1 MWVGDLGGMSTEPL
15 NIRPEDLTGG
25 NPRAASVR
33 LEGKSLSQ
41 AYGQR
46 RHDWRIGPQPKY
58 VDPARKEL
66 NRPLIEPRPV
76 SQIRD
81 EVLALRTAR
90 GAKRAMKSN
99 AAVVTAG
106 IITFGIEAQEM
117 FLALTR
123 EQQDEAFRDLARAV
137 AERLDT
143 SLEALM
149 VHCDESAIHAH
160 FELRA
165 CNRSGIP
172 LAKATRP
179 TLMIELQDL
188 VFEVMSRHCPGI
200 ERGNRKYDRLAA
212 GEDYAATVHKSVH
225 QLHHDLPLEVARLER
240 DREALQASLPELTAR
255 VEEMRDRVAKLE
267 AEAKD
272 RELTVAKVKRLR
284 VYRDRLTDRVRD
296 LEARQGELEDVQAK
310 RDRLQGEVKALEERA
325 HAARLKQAQAENDA
339 RRASERAQEAHQ
351 RVLAIEGR
359 EMRLRASE
367 AALRASEGVLE
378 IREREVG
385 RREGVLRGLGQAIV
399 KVLDEASAWLG
410 EAIPAS
416 VRDAVPALQRA
427 LERLWPEPERRD
439 LDDDGPGV

>member
-1 MWVGDLGGMSTEPL
+1 MSTEPL

-46 RHDWRIGPQPKY
+46 RHDFRIGPQPKY
-58 VDPARKEL
+58 VDPARKSL
-66 NRPLIEPRPV
+66 NRPLMEPRPV

-106 IITFGIEAQEM
+106 IVTFGTEAQEM
-117 FLALTR
+117 FLALTI
-123 EQQDEAFRDLARAV
+123 EQQDAAFRELAQAV

-165 CNRSGIP
+165 CNRAGIP

-179 TLMIELQDL
+179 ALMIELQDL
-188 VFEVMSRHCPGI
+188 VFEVMSRHCEGI

-212 GEDYAATVHKSVH
+212 GEDYAATVHKSVR
-225 QLHHDLPLEVARLER
+225 QLHHDLPLEIQALEQK
-240 DREALQASLPELTAR
+240 REALQADLPELETR
-255 VEEMRDRVAKLE
+255 VEEMQGRVAKLE
-267 AEAKD
+267 AEAAD
-272 RELTVAKVKRLR
+272 RELTAAKVKRLR
-284 VYRDRLTDRVRD
+284 VYRDRLSDRVRD
-296 LEARQGELEDVQAK
+296 LEARQGELEALQAK
-310 RDRLQGEVKALEERA
+310 HDRLTGEVKTLEDRA
-325 HAARLKQAQAENDA
+325 EVAKRKRVRAEGGA
-339 RRASERAQEAHQ
+339 RRASERAAEADR
-351 RVLAIEGR
+351 RVLAVEGR
-359 EMRLRASE
+359 EARLRASE
-367 AALRASEGVLE
+367 AALRASEEVLE
-378 IREREVG
+378 NREQDVEK
-385 RREGVLRGLGQAIV
+385 REGVLRGLGHAILS
-399 KVLDEASAWLG
+399 VLDEASAWLG
-410 EAIPAS
+410 EAIPA
-416 VRDAVPALQRA
+416 
-427 LERLWPEPERRD
+427 
-439 LDDDGPGV
+439 

>member
-1 MWVGDLGGMSTEPL
+1 MSTEPL

-33 LEGKSLSQ
+33 LEGRSLSQ

-58 VDPARKEL
+58 VDPDRKGL

-76 SQIRD
+76 SKIRN

-106 IITFGIEAQEM
+106 IVTFGTEAQEM
-117 FLALTR
+117 FLALTI
-123 EQQDEAFRDLARAV
+123 EQQDAAFRELAQAV
-137 AERLDT
+137 ADRLDT

-165 CNRSGIP
+165 CNRAGIP

-179 TLMIELQDL
+179 ALMIELQDL
-188 VFEVMSRHCPGI
+188 VFEVMSRHCEGI
-200 ERGNRKYDRLAA
+200 DRGNRKYDRLAA
-212 GEDYAATVHKSVH
+212 GEDYAATVHKSVR
-225 QLHHDLPLEVARLER
+225 QLHHDLPLEI
-240 DREALQASLPELTAR
+240 EALEQKRDARQADLPELEAR
-255 VEEMRDRVAKLE
+255 VEEMQDRVAKLE
-267 AEAKD
+267 AEAVD

-284 VYRDRLTDRVRD
+284 VYRDRLSDRVRD
-296 LEARQGELEDVQAK
+296 LEARQGELEALQA
-310 RDRLQGEVKALEERA
+310 RHDRLTGEAKSLEERA
-325 HAARLKQAQAENDA
+325 EAAQRARVHAENG
-339 RRASERAQEAHQ
+339 RRNAAERAQEAER
-351 RVLAIEGR
+351 RVLAIQGR
-359 EMRLRASE
+359 EARLRASE

-378 IREREVG
+378 SRERDVE
-385 RREGVLRGLGQAIV
+385 RREGVLRGLGQAILN
-399 KVLDEASAWLG
+399 VLDEASAWLG
-410 EAIPAS
+410 EVIPAS
-416 VRDAVPALQRA
+416 VRDAAPALRGA
-427 LERLWPEPERRD
+427 RERLRREPEMPDRE
-439 LDDDGPGV
+439 DDVPMM

>member
-1 MWVGDLGGMSTEPL
+1 MSTEPL

-66 NRPLIEPRPV
+66 NRPLMEPRPV

-81 EVLALRTAR
+81 DVVGLRTAR

-106 IITFGIEAQEM
+106 IVTFGTEAQEM
-117 FLALTR
+117 FLALTI
-123 EQQDEAFRDLARAV
+123 EQQDAAFRELAQAV
-137 AERLDT
+137 ADRLDT

-179 TLMIELQDL
+179 ALMIELQDL
-188 VFEVMSRHCPGI
+188 VFEVMSRHCEGI

-212 GEDYAATVHKSVH
+212 GEDYAATVHKSVR
-225 QLHHDLPLEVARLER
+225 QLHHDLPLEIEVLEQKR
-240 DREALQASLPELTAR
+240 DALQADLPELAAR
-255 VEEMRDRVAKLE
+255 VEEMQGRVAKLE
-267 AEAKD
+267 AEAAE
-272 RELTVAKVKRLR
+272 RELTAAKVKRLR

-296 LEARQGELEDVQAK
+296 LEARQGELEALQAK
-310 RDRLQGEVKALEERA
+310 RARLTGEVKSLEERA
-325 HAARLKQAQAENDA
+325 EAAQRAGVHAEKGHRSAA
-339 RRASERAQEAHQ
+339 ERAQEAER
-351 RVLAIEGR
+351 RVLAIQGR
-359 EMRLRASE
+359 EARLRASE
-367 AALRASEGVLE
+367 AALRASEGALE
-378 IREREVG
+378 SREREVD

-399 KVLDEASAWLG
+399 RVLDEASAWLG

-427 LERLWPEPERRD
+427 LEKLRPEPEGY
-439 LDDDGPGV
+439 DDGPGM

>member
-1 MWVGDLGGMSTEPL
+1 MSTELL
-15 NIRPEDLTGG
+15 NIRTEDLTSG

-33 LEGKSLSQ
+33 LEAKSLSQ

-66 NRPLIEPRPV
+66 NRPLIDPRRV

-106 IITFGIEAQEM
+106 IVTFGTEAQEM
-117 FLALTR
+117 FLALTI
-123 EQQDEAFRDLARAV
+123 EQQDAAFRELAQAV

-165 CNRSGIP
+165 CNRAGIP

-179 TLMIELQDL
+179 ALMIELQDL
-188 VFEVMSRHCPGI
+188 VFEVMSRHCEGI

-212 GEDYAATVHKSVH
+212 GEDYAATVHKSVR
-225 QLHHDLPLEVARLER
+225 QLHHDLPLEIEALEQK
-240 DREALQASLPELTAR
+240 REALQADLPELEAR
-255 VEEMRDRVAKLE
+255 VEEMQGRVAKLE
-267 AEAKD
+267 AEAAD
-272 RELTVAKVKRLR
+272 RELTAAKIKRLR

-296 LEARQGELEDVQAK
+296 LEARQGDLEAIQAK
-310 RDRLQGEVKALEERA
+310 HDRLTGEVKTLEDRA
-325 HAARLKQAQAENDA
+325 EVAKRKQVRAEDGA
-339 RRASERAQEAHQ
+339 HRASERAAEADG
-351 RVLAIEGR
+351 RVLVVEGR
-359 EMRLRASE
+359 EARLMASE
-367 AALRASEGVLE
+367 AALRASEEVLKN
-378 IREREVG
+378 REREVE
-385 RREGVLRGLGQAIV
+385 RREGALRGLGQAILS
-399 KVLDEASAWLG
+399 VLDEASAWLG
-410 EAIPAS
+410 EVIPAS
-416 VRDAVPALQRA
+416 VRDAVPALRRA
-427 LERLWPEPERRD
+427 IERLRPEPDR
-439 LDDDGPGV
+439 LDDEGLEV

>member
-1 MWVGDLGGMSTEPL
+1 MGIVDLGGMRTEPL

-58 VDPARKEL
+58 VDSARKGV

-81 EVLALRTAR
+81 DVLALRTAR

-123 EQQDEAFRDLARAV
+123 EQQDEAFQDLARAV

-179 TLMIELQDL
+179 AVMIELQDL
-188 VFEVMSRHCPGI
+188 VFEVMSRHCSGI

-225 QLHHDLPLEVARLER
+225 QLHHDLPLEIAALEQ
-240 DREALQASLPELTAR
+240 DREALQAALPELTAR
-255 VEEMRDRVAKLE
+255 VDEMRDRVAKLE

-296 LEARQGELEDVQAK
+296 LEARQGELEVVQAK
-310 RDRLQGEVKALEERA
+310 HDRLQEEVKALEERA
-325 HAARLKQAQAENDA
+325 HAAKQKQGQAEDGA
-339 RRASERAQEAHQ
+339 RRASEQAQEADR
-351 RVLAIEGR
+351 RVLVIERR
-359 EMRLRASE
+359 EARLRASG
-367 AALRASEGVLE
+367 AVLRASEEVLRN
-378 IREREVG
+378 RERDVE
-385 RREGVLRGLGQAIV
+385 RREGVLRGLAHAIRT
-399 KVLDEASAWLG
+399 VLDEASAWLG

-416 VRDAVPALQRA
+416 VRDAVPALQMA
-427 LERLWPEPERRD
+427 LERLRLEPERPD
-439 LDDDGPGV
+439 LEGDGPMI